1 MVRIECYDKTNK
13 TTKQHMQEEKYM
25 WTRAQLKD
33 KAKVTFK
40 RNYWKTVLISF
51 LLAVIVGSGAGNS
64 GINFKFND
72 NNAPGMEWE
81 KLGHMEDGEIQV
93 SDEVE
98 EFLAEIDNAK
108 KLIENETNTAK
119 LAGIVVGI
127 VVTALVVAAVAI
139 AIAILINAFLINP
152 LVVGIRKFFVS
163 NLNTEAQAKELGF
176 GFDHNYKNTV
186 KTMFFRDLYTFL
198 WSLLFIIPGI
208 VKAYEYR
215 MIPYLITENPELTKE
230 EAFAL
235 SRQMMNGQ
243 KWNAFVL
250 DLSFI
255 GWRILGAM
263 TFGILNVFYVD
274 PYKNMTDAALF
285 EALKPQDSSY
295 TEQTQYIPQ

>member
-1 MVRIECYDKTNK
+1 
-13 TTKQHMQEEKYM
+13 M

-81 KLGHMEDGEIQV
+81 MLGHMEDGELQA

-108 KLIENETNTAK
+108 KLIENETSTAK
-119 LAGIVVGI
+119 LAGIIVGI
-127 VVTALVVAAVAI
+127 VVTVLVVAAVAI

-235 SRQMMNGQ
+235 SKQMMNGQ

-295 TEQTQYIPQ
+295 TGQTQYIPQ